1 MTDLS
6 AKVIKEFRKRI
17 EQEVKKL
24 FKEGSVKWDPHA
36 LAELDNDDITTEE
49 VKASIDSI
57 ELIELYWTHGYYSP
71 KCLMYINIPGKPHT
85 HIVVMLSDAHAYVK
99 TGYIVSDANKFKSD
113 GKTRVKDFEK

>member
-1 MTDLS
+1 MS

-36 LAELDNDDITTEE
+36 LAELDNDEISTEE
-49 VKASIDSI
+49 VKAAINSI
-57 ELIELYWTHGYYSP
+57 ELIELNWTHGYYSP
-71 KCLMYINIPGKPHT
+71 KCLIYIDLPGKPHT
-85 HIVVMLSDAHAYVK
+85 HIVVMLSDSHVYVK
-99 TGYIVSDANKFKSD
+99 TGYIVSDVKKFKSD